1 MRRREFISL
10 FGGAIAAWPLTTRA
24 QQPAMPVIGF
34 LSSLT
39 LSDQAPITAAFREGL
54 KDAGYVEGRNVVIEY
69 RWAEGQYD
77 RLPALAADLVSRQV
91 SVIAAISGTPA
102 VQAAKAATKMA
113 QNDWACCSSLY
124 PSRKKLRC
132 SWTLT
137 IL

>member
-69 RWAEGQYD
+69 RWAEGQYN
-77 RLPALAADLVSRQV
+77 RLPALAAELVSRQV

-113 QNDWACCSSLY
+113 QNDWACWSSLY
-124 PSRKKLRC
+124 PSRKK
-132 SWTLT
+132 
-137 IL
+137 